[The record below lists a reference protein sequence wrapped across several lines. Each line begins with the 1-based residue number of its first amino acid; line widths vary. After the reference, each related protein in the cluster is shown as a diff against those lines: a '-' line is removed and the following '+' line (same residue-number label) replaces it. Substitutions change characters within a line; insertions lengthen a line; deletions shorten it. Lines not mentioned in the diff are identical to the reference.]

1 LSDSGGT
8 FRRINPAALQ
18 TLAREA
24 TTASRSEL
32 AKSVVG
38 LFGNPIYELSDD
50 ARTMA
55 YEILHTI
62 VRDIEMATR
71 QEIGRRLAERPDVP
85 RDLIRFLANDAIEV
99 AFPVL
104 VNSGLLDDA
113 DLIAVINSHTL
124 EHALAIAARPTLRP
138 PVTDALVATDAE
150 DVIVEVLKNPG
161 AEFSPRTFA
170 DLVEKS
176 RQKRPLREPILMRRE
191 MTPELALRMF
201 LWVTAALREHIL
213 NRFSFDRNAVNQL
226 CDQIASEEIENF
238 VAVNKAGK
246 GDFSKKLPA
255 LVKEKGRLTPE
266 MLVLALRE
274 GDVSTFNGILIRLAE
289 IPNHFVDRLLFDST
303 GRGLAVACKSLG
315 MGKIAFSSIFALA
328 QKIRGE
334 VDGLV
339 KQRLRAASEFFDQLS
354 KQDAVDVVGQWRK
367 GADYVASMQVLGERM
382 RVAPH

>member
-1 LSDSGGT
+1 
-8 FRRINPAALQ
+8 LQ

>member
-1 LSDSGGT
+1 MSGSGGT
-8 FRRINPAALQ
+8 FRRIDPAALQ

-50 ARTMA
+50 ARKMA

-104 VNSGLLDDA
+104 VKSGLLDDA
-113 DLIAVINSHTL
+113 DLIEVINSHTL
-124 EHALAIAARPTLRP
+124 EHALAVAARPALSP

-161 AEFSPRTFA
+161 AEFSPRTFT

-176 RQKRPLREPILMRRE
+176 RQRRPLREPILMRRE
-191 MTPELALRMF
+191 MTPELARRMF

-213 NRFSFDRNAVNQL
+213 SRFPFDRDAINQL

-238 VAVNKAGK
+238 MAVNKAGK

-289 IPNHFVDRLLFDST
+289 IPTHLVDRLLFDPT

-315 MGKIAFSSIFALA
+315 AGKIAFSSIFALA

-339 KQRLRAASEFFDQLS
+339 KHRLRVASEFFDQLS
-354 KQDAVDVVGQWRK
+354 RQDAAEVVDQWRK

-382 RVAPH
+382 RVAPY